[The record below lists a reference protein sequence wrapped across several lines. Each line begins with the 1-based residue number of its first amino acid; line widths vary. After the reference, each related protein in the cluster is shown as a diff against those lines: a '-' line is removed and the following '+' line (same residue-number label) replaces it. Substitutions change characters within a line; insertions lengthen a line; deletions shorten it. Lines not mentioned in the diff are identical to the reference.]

1 MSHFDVDSLPDKRFR
16 SAGDEHDRDHHHVD
30 ARTGPTQSDQAVA
43 ERQLKPGRAA
53 ERLHVSV
60 RQIERLVMRYRA
72 DGARG
77 LVSGKRARTSNHR
90 LPDGVAQRALALIRE
105 RYADFGPTLACE
117 KLRECH
123 GIELAVETIRSLMT
137 AAGLWVPRKQRLP
150 RIHQP
155 RNRRACLGELIQIDG
170 SDHRW
175 FEARGTRQSDAA
187 GPAGQGVALA
197 RHQHLGGGQ
206 CL

>member
-1 MSHFDVDSLPDKRFR
+1 MNTTGTITMSMHEL
-16 SAGDEHDRDHHHVD
+16 DRLRVI
-30 ARTGPTQSDQAVA
+30 QAVA

-123 GIELAVETIRSLMT
+123 GIELLKRIRRCSIFRKSLT
-137 AAGLWVPRKQRLP
+137 FLNINQRFEIFVP
-150 RIHQP
+150 I
-155 RNRRACLGELIQIDG
+155 
-170 SDHRW
+170 
-175 FEARGTRQSDAA
+175 T
-187 GPAGQGVALA
+187 
-197 RHQHLGGGQ
+197 
-206 CL
+206 

>member
-1 MSHFDVDSLPDKRFR
+1 MR
-16 SAGDEHDRDHHHVD
+16 EWDRLKVIE
-30 ARTGPTQSDQAVA
+30 AVV
-43 ERQLKPGRAA
+43 ESGLKPGRAA
-53 ERLHVSV
+53 ERLGLTV

-123 GIELAVETIRSLMT
+123 GIELLKRIRRCSIFRKSLT
-137 AAGLWVPRKQRLP
+137 FLNINQRFEIFVP
-150 RIHQP
+150 I
-155 RNRRACLGELIQIDG
+155 
-170 SDHRW
+170 
-175 FEARGTRQSDAA
+175 T
-187 GPAGQGVALA
+187 
-197 RHQHLGGGQ
+197 
-206 CL
+206 